1 MDLHA
6 YEWCK
11 NDFIFGFSRNEIW
24 THKKKKKF
32 DRKRFI
38 VAFKF

>member
-6 YEWCK
+6 YEWSK

-24 THKKKKKF
+24 TQKKKF